1 MGQNGKK
8 RLKTFTKNTKGLELN
23 SLEIKDLKV
32 GDEVYVN
39 YWSDYYDYWSKK
51 TIKNI
56 TPKGFI
62 SVDGVLFKNDGYSRS
77 AGARIYPL
85 DDKKAEAEY
94 MEYVKRKFVK
104 ELEQEVS
111 MIGITYEQAV
121 KIKEI
126 LEDNEDGK
134 Q

>member
-1 MGQNGKK
+1 M
-8 RLKTFTKNTKGLELN
+8 
-23 SLEIKDLKV
+23 
-32 GDEVYVN
+32 
-39 YWSDYYDYWSKK
+39 KK
-51 TIKNI
+51 TVKNV

-62 SVDGVLFKNDGYSRS
+62 NVDGVLFKQDGYSRS

-94 MEYVKRKFVK
+94 QKYIRGKFIK
-104 ELEQEVS
+104 KIEQKIS
-111 MIGITYEQAV
+111 LSGITYEQAV

-126 LEDNEDGK
+126 LEDDEDGK

>member
-1 MGQNGKK
+1 M
-8 RLKTFTKNTKGLELN
+8 KGLELN
-23 SLEIKDLKV
+23 CLEIKDLKV

-39 YWSDYYDYWSKK
+39 YWSAYYDYWSKK

-94 MEYVKRKFVK
+94 IKYVKRKFVK
-104 ELEQEVS
+104 EVEREILFS
-111 MIGITYEQAV
+111 GITYEQAV

-126 LEDNEDGK
+126 LEDRNED
-134 Q
+134 

>member
-1 MGQNGKK
+1 MK
-8 RLKTFTKNTKGLELN
+8 
-23 SLEIKDLKV
+23 IKDLKV

-39 YWSDYYDYWSKK
+39 YWRCFYNYWAKK
-51 TIKNI
+51 SVKNV

-62 SVDGVLFKNDGYSRS
+62 NVDGVLFKQDGYSRN
-77 AGARIYPL
+77 AEARIYPL

-104 ELEQEVS
+104 KVEQEVS

-121 KIKEI
+121 KIKKI

>member
-1 MGQNGKK
+1 M
-8 RLKTFTKNTKGLELN
+8 
-23 SLEIKDLKV
+23 EIKDLKI
-32 GDEVYVN
+32 GDWVYVN
-39 YWSDYYDYWSKK
+39 YWSAYYNYWSKK

-94 MEYVKRKFVK
+94 MEYVKRKK
-104 ELEQEVS
+104 EFYQKYRKMCES
-111 MIGITYEQAV
+111 YKNCKGCPR
-121 KIKEI
+121 
-126 LEDNEDGK
+126 DGK
-134 Q
+134 G

>member
-1 MGQNGKK
+1 M
-8 RLKTFTKNTKGLELN
+8 KGLELN
-23 SLEIKDLKV
+23 CLEIKDLKV

-39 YWSDYYDYWSKK
+39 YWSAYYDYWSKK

-62 SVDGVLFKNDGYSRS
+62 NVDGALFKQDGYSRS

-85 DDKKAEAEY
+85 DDKKAEDEY
-94 MEYVKRKFVK
+94 QEYTKKKFVD
-104 ELEQEVS
+104 EIEQKIS
-111 MIGITYEQAV
+111 LLGITYEQAV

-126 LEDNEDGK
+126 LEDNKDGK

>member
-1 MGQNGKK
+1 M
-8 RLKTFTKNTKGLELN
+8 
-23 SLEIKDLKV
+23 EIKDLKV
-32 GDEVYVN
+32 GDEVYVKH
-39 YWSDYYDYWSKK
+39 WSAYYNYWSKK
-51 TIKNI
+51 TVQRI

-62 SVDGVLFKNDGYSRS
+62 NVNGVLFKQDGYSRN

-104 ELEQEVS
+104 KVEQEVS

>member
-1 MGQNGKK
+1 M
-8 RLKTFTKNTKGLELN
+8 
-23 SLEIKDLKV
+23 EIKDLKV
-32 GDEVYVN
+32 GDKVYVN
-39 YWSDYYDYWSKK
+39 YWSCFYNYWAKK
-51 TIKNI
+51 SVKNV

-62 SVDGVLFKNDGYSRS
+62 NVDGVLFKNDGYSRS

-85 DDKKAEAEY
+85 DDKKAESEY

-104 ELEQEVS
+104 EVEQEVS

-121 KIKEI
+121 KIKKI
-126 LEDNEDGK
+126 LEDNEDGE

>member
-1 MGQNGKK
+1 M
-8 RLKTFTKNTKGLELN
+8 
-23 SLEIKDLKV
+23 EIKDLKI
-32 GDEVYVN
+32 GDEVYFE
-39 YWSDYYDYWSKK
+39 YWGGWKDYWSKS
-51 TIKNI
+51 IVERI
-56 TPKGFI
+56 TPTGLIRVNGDYFRQ
-62 SVDGVLFKNDGYSRS
+62 DGYSRS
-77 AGARIYPL
+77 GSARIYPI

-104 ELEQEVS
+104 EVEQEVS

-121 KIKEI
+121 KIKKI

>member
-1 MGQNGKK
+1 M
-8 RLKTFTKNTKGLELN
+8 
-23 SLEIKDLKV
+23 EIKDLKV

-39 YWSDYYDYWSKK
+39 YWSCFYNYWAKK
-51 TIKNI
+51 SVKNV

-62 SVDGVLFKNDGYSRS
+62 NVDGVLFKQDGYSRS

-85 DDKKAEAEY
+85 DDKRAEAEY

-104 ELEQEVS
+104 EVEQEVS

-126 LEDNEDGK
+126 LEEGK
-134 Q
+134 EKL

>member
-1 MGQNGKK
+1 M
-8 RLKTFTKNTKGLELN
+8 
-23 SLEIKDLKV
+23 EIKALKV
-32 GDEVYVN
+32 GDEVYVKYWSSFYN
-39 YWSDYYDYWSKK
+39 YWVKK
-51 TIKNI
+51 SVKNV

-62 SVDGVLFKNDGYSRS
+62 NVDGVLFKQDGYFRS
-77 AGARIYPL
+77 AGARIYSL

-104 ELEQEVS
+104 EVEQEVS

-126 LEDNEDGK
+126 LEDNKDGK

>member
-1 MGQNGKK
+1 M
-8 RLKTFTKNTKGLELN
+8 
-23 SLEIKDLKV
+23 EIKDLKV
-32 GDEVYVN
+32 GDEVYVKYWSRFYN
-39 YWSDYYDYWSKK
+39 YWAKK
-51 TIKNI
+51 SVKNV

-62 SVDGVLFKNDGYSRS
+62 NVDGVLFKQDGYSRS

-85 DDKKAEAEY
+85 DDKKAESEY
-94 MEYVKRKFVK
+94 IKYVKRKFVK
-104 ELEQEVS
+104 EVEQEVS

-126 LEDNEDGK
+126 LEDNKDGK

>member
-1 MGQNGKK
+1 M
-8 RLKTFTKNTKGLELN
+8 
-23 SLEIKDLKV
+23 EIKDLKV
-32 GDEVYVN
+32 GDEVYVKD
-39 YWSDYYDYWSKK
+39 WSAYYDYWSKK

-77 AGARIYPL
+77 AEARIYPL
-85 DDKKAEAEY
+85 DDKKAESEY
-94 MEYVKRKFVK
+94 QEYIRRKFIK
-104 ELEQEVS
+104 KIKQKISLLE
-111 MIGITYEQAV
+111 ITYEQAV

>member
-1 MGQNGKK
+1 M
-8 RLKTFTKNTKGLELN
+8 
-23 SLEIKDLKV
+23 EIKDLKA

-39 YWSDYYDYWSKK
+39 YWSCFYNYWAKK
-51 TIKNI
+51 SVKNV

-62 SVDGVLFKNDGYSRS
+62 NVDGVLFKQDGYSRS
-77 AGARIYPL
+77 AEARIYPL

-94 MEYVKRKFVK
+94 QEYIRGKFIK
-104 ELEQEVS
+104 KIKQKISLLE
-111 MIGITYEQAV
+111 ITYEQAV

>member
-1 MGQNGKK
+1 M
-8 RLKTFTKNTKGLELN
+8 
-23 SLEIKDLKV
+23 EIKDLKV
-32 GDEVYVN
+32 GDWVYVN
-39 YWSDYYDYWSKK
+39 YWSAYYNYWSKK

-104 ELEQEVS
+104 KVEQEVS

-126 LEDNEDGK
+126 LEDNENGK